1 MPVADMLRE
10 LLARLAGD
18 PALLAAGPE
27 LPLFAGGAELDSL
40 SGAILLTEIDNRF
53 GVDVA
58 AEDLNLDCL
67 ATLGT
72 LTEFIAARIGEAQVG
87 GAQCEK
93 G

>member
-1 MPVADMLRE
+1 MPVAEELRE
-10 LLARLAGD
+10 LLARLAND
-18 PALLAAGPE
+18 PGLLSAGPE

-40 SGAILLTEIDNRF
+40 SGTILLTEIENRF

-72 LTEFIAARIGEAQVG
+72 LTDFVAART
-87 GAQCEK
+87 K
-93 G
+93 RP